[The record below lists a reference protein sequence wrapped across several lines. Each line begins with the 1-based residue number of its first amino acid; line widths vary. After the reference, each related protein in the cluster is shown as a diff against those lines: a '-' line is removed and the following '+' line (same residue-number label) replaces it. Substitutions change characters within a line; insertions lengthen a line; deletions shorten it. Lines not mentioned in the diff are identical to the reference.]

1 MSLLGYDTSGASHI
15 PLTRRSSSWSDG
27 SSLSCQTLVAAPAD
41 GNNKNMCTVSA
52 SENVGTSAPVIDSM
66 NTLTFQQVLAL
77 EISKYECQEG
87 VLTYKPGPLDDR
99 QLRQAALEFQ
109 KRWEKEESRLEK
121 EEESLEADDCP
132 FVLVSRNCSK
142 IPSDG
147 LTRHALQR
155 LEIGMLWYYL
165 TEDGDLFITKMSSGP
180 CHGACVSAVI
190 GYLFI
195 FALQYADEPF
205 TVLTDGELVVVGGRK
220 APDAVLLRRYPLQQ
234 ASVVLR
240 SPFVVEV
247 EVGNRG
253 PKALM
258 LQLEQYLQLPHSAY
272 VLGIKIYKKRRHLPN
287 HPFAAVAIL
296 WHRPPLPVG
305 GGPPPGI
312 NLVNVWNFGTADLH
326 SSSKRAFCGLGPG
339 VLAVGLP
346 LPVMGNFQY
355 PAPNTIINVPSATL
369 VTNQNV
375 LDSNG
380 VLIPD
385 GPDLTIDL
393 AWVVRAAGI

>member
-1 MSLLGYDTSGASHI
+1 LINLPWKETH
-15 PLTRRSSSWSDG
+15 T
-27 SSLSCQTLVAAPAD
+27 
-41 GNNKNMCTVSA
+41 NNKNEGTVAA
-52 SENVGTSAPVIDSM
+52 SENVGTSAPAIDSM
-66 NTLTFQQVLAL
+66 NTLTFQQELAL
-77 EISKYECQEG
+77 EISKYESQEG

-99 QLRQAALEFQ
+99 QLRQAALEFK
-109 KRWEKEESRLEK
+109 KRWEKEESRWEK

-132 FVLVSRNCSK
+132 FVLVSRNCSE

-147 LTRHALQR
+147 LTRHALQC
-155 LEIGMLWYYL
+155 LEIDTLWYYL
-165 TEDGDLFITKMSSGP
+165 TEDGDLFITELASGLR
-180 CHGACVSAVI
+180 HGACVASVI
-190 GYLFI
+190 GDFSI
-195 FALQYADEPF
+195 FARQYAGGNGAPF
-205 TVLTDGELVVVGGRK
+205 SVNGDGIFVVVGGRK
-220 APDAVLLRRYPLQQ
+220 APDAVLQRRYPFQQ
-234 ASVVLR
+234 PPMVLR
-240 SPFVVEV
+240 SPFVVEL

-272 VLGIKIYKKRRHLPN
+272 VLGIKIYRKRRHLPN

-296 WHRPPLPVG
+296 WHQPPPPVG

-326 SSSKRAFCGLGPG
+326 TGSKRAFCGLGPG
-339 VLAVGLP
+339 VPAVGLP

-369 VTNQNV
+369 VTNQNI

-380 VLIPD
+380 GLVPA
-385 GPDLTIDL
+385 GPNLTIDL
-393 AWVVRAAGI
+393 AAVVLEAATND